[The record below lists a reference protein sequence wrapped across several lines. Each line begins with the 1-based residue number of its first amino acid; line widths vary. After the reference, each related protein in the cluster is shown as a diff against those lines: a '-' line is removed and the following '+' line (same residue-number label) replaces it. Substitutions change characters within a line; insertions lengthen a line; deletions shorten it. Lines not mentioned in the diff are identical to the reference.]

1 MTPPPD
7 YLHDRSSANLIEVL
21 RDDIKRCNYRGKI
34 YVPRAALWID
44 NDTYL
49 EPDLM
54 YISAELEAAMA
65 PGHWTRADIVV
76 EIISPSNATYD
87 RKTKSDTYRAM
98 GVRELLLIDSEK
110 KEVDARSFEAVKNTV
125 YKIGE
130 NLRSEVL
137 PKIEV
142 PVSVL
147 FS

>member
-1 MTPPPD
+1 CGSTTTLISSRTSCTFPRNSKQQWRLDIGLAPISLLKSSLHPTQPMTAKQNPI
-7 YLHDRSSANLIEVL
+7 RIARWEF
-21 RDDIKRCNYRGKI
+21 
-34 YVPRAALWID
+34 
-44 NDTYL
+44 
-49 EPDLM
+49 
-54 YISAELEAAMA
+54 
-65 PGHWTRADIVV
+65 
-76 EIISPSNATYD
+76 
-87 RKTKSDTYRAM
+87 
-98 GVRELLLIDSEK
+98 RELWLIDSEK